1 MPRED
6 TVLNASDSTSPERT
20 LAGQAAAAIQ
30 RSIIAGEYEPG
41 RRLRIEELAELFDMS
56 PMPIREAL
64 NRLDILGFVEQLPH
78 RGARV
83 TAMSVDD
90 LLDTYSVRI
99 PLELLAVRRAAR
111 NFRDEDAATAERWLA
126 AYMAHD
132 VGDWEAR
139 EANME
144 FHFTL
149 YRAAR
154 SRWLV
159 RSIRPLFENSER
171 YRMSA
176 LAKAG
181 GSRARRKRHQ
191 ELLDACVAHDEDLA
205 AERLREM
212 LMVTV
217 RSIEP
222 KLHADTRFA
231 LETVELAAY
240 LPVGDEPKAA

>member
-1 MPRED
+1 M
-6 TVLNASDSTSPERT
+6 NAFTTTSPLERT
-20 LAGQAAAAIQ
+20 LAGQAVSAIQ
-30 RSIIAGEYEPG
+30 RSIITGEYEPG
-41 RRLRIEELAELFDMS
+41 RWLRIEELAQVFEMS

-64 NRLDILGFVEQLPH
+64 NRLDILGFVEQIPH

-83 TAMSVDD
+83 TAVSVDD
-90 LLDTYSVRI
+90 LLDTYSIRI
-99 PLELLAVRRAAR
+99 PLEMLAVRRAAR
-111 NFRDEDAATAERWLA
+111 NFNEADAAAAKRWLD

-132 VGDWEAR
+132 IREWEAR

-154 SRWLV
+154 SRWLM
-159 RSIRPLFENSER
+159 RTIQPLFENSER
-171 YRMSA
+171 YRMTA
-176 LAKAG
+176 LSKVG
-181 GSRARRKRHQ
+181 GARARRKRHQ
-191 ELLDACVAHDEDLA
+191 ELLDACIAHDEALA

-222 KLHADTRFA
+222 KLHRETEFA

-240 LPVGDEPKAA
+240 MPVGSGPDAD